1 MRWER
6 ERRTFRVSSSINR
19 IVIDWQEFFSR
30 HDCRSPDS
38 IFPLSQI
45 GRETIQRLWHTGQKK
60 CFFSV
65 RVRES
70 PLPTHLA
77 KSILSPISFYPRVA
91 HLRMKRRGHFV
102 SALSIRIELS
112 DGRDRGM
119 MEQLFRPGH
128 FSHEE
133 VFVMNLV
140 SRERMRGPENKVNLG
155 K

>member
-1 MRWER
+1 MDERKRPSGDQEEDGKRTEEEMRWER

-102 SALSIRIELS
+102 SALSIRIRRKVRFGS
-112 DGRDRGM
+112 NFPTDAT
-119 MEQLFRPGH
+119 
-128 FSHEE
+128 EE
-133 VFVMNLV
+133 
-140 SRERMRGPENKVNLG
+140 
-155 K
+155 